1 MEDRSAN
8 WKKQVFWTGVAATIG
23 AFVVGVGEFTFQYSP
38 RGGYEGHD
46 YLYFLDVSRFRLTV
60 GHFLGVLVAPVYLIG
75 YWHIAQMLRPAGRL
89 LSASVFGFGIYAF
102 AIGNVWLG
110 GRVNLALAVQA
121 RENAAEPFKP
131 VLSDLLQ
138 DISAHNEPLINI
150 VRVLILVVSLLMAWG
165 ALTGRSHYPRW
176 IVAVLPIVL
185 LAAVFAS
192 YVIVPSIGGLLL
204 PAAMNIAHVVFFAI
218 STWVAARLLKST

>member
-1 MEDRSAN
+1 MLLTRRRRSCRSAIR
-8 WKKQVFWTGVAATIG
+8 VA
-23 AFVVGVGEFTFQYSP
+23 VGT
-38 RGGYEGHD
+38 
-46 YLYFLDVSRFRLTV
+46 RFFDDKLIRRL
-60 GHFLGVLVAPVYLIG
+60 VLT
-75 YWHIAQMLRPAGRL
+75 
-89 LSASVFGFGIYAF
+89 
-102 AIGNVWLG
+102 
-110 GRVNLALAVQA
+110 
-121 RENAAEPFKP
+121 
-131 VLSDLLQ
+131 SDLLQ